1 MGQLF
6 KIDSED
12 SEDIKS
18 FEFEVSLSENTLD
31 QYENLMSRYREWK
44 DFKRDI
50 RLTSLLEAGKKIQF
64 DIESISM
71 MVPLGHEEKIVSIQ
85 LSALE
90 IKSMSFIL
98 KEDRVE
104 RLTMRCRTLETPMGK
119 VVNTLMEASIPIEL
133 RQKTI
138 DGKIAYFYV
147 ESHQEDSA
155 A

>member
-6 KIDSED
+6 RIDSED

-50 RLTSLLEAGKKIQF
+50 RLTSLLETGKKIQF

-71 MVPLGHEEKIVSIQ
+71 MVPLGYEEKIVSIQ

-104 RLTMRCRTLETPMGK
+104 KLTMRCRALQTPMGK
-119 VVNTLMEASIPIEL
+119 VVKTLMEASVPIEL
-133 RQKTI
+133 KQKTI
-138 DGKIAYFYV
+138 DEKIAYFYI
-147 ESHQEDSA
+147 ESHQDSA